1 MKDSYAVITGASAGI
16 GRCFAKRLAKDGYPL
31 VLVARREEYLIKL
44 AHELKIEY
52 GTECK
57 VVVCD
62 VSKKEECIRLMEE
75 IHNLPVEIF
84 INNAGFGDCGP
95 VIKGD
100 LSKELDM
107 IDVNVKALHILTK
120 LALQK
125 LEQGA
130 KGSKSQGY
138 LLNVASSAGLIPAGP
153 YMATYYATKA
163 YVTSLTQAIAAERK
177 EAGSN
182 IYVGCLCPGP
192 VDTEFHH
199 VANVEFALKGIS
211 PEYCA
216 NYGINQMYRK
226 KTVIIP
232 TWYMKVAL
240 TFGRFLPRKLYI
252 SITARQQKKKIY
264 GACK

>member
-16 GRCFAKRLAKDGYPL
+16 GVCFARRLAKDGYPV
-31 VLVARREEYLIKL
+31 VLVARREERLIAL
-44 AHELKIEY
+44 AEELKEEY

-62 VSKKEECIRLMEE
+62 VSKTEECTRLMEE
-75 IHNLPVEIF
+75 IQELSIEIF

-95 VIKGD
+95 FIKGD

-107 IDVNVKALHILTK
+107 IDVNIKALHTLMK

-125 LEQGA
+125 MECGTN
-130 KGSKSQGY
+130 KY
-138 LLNVASSAGLIPAGP
+138 LLNVASSAGLLPAGP

-163 YVTSLTQAIAAERK
+163 YVTSLTQAVAEELK
-177 EAGSN
+177 EAGSD

-192 VDTEFHH
+192 VDTEFNR

-216 NYGINQMYRK
+216 NYGVDQMYRK

-232 TWYMKVAL
+232 TWGLKVAT
-240 TFGRFLPRKLYI
+240 TFGRMILRRLCI
-252 SITARQQKKKIY
+252 AIAARQQKKKLY
-264 GACK
+264 GAGK

>member
-16 GRCFAKRLAKDGYPL
+16 GVCFARRLAKDGYPL
-31 VLVARREEYLIKL
+31 VLVARREERLYKL
-44 AHELKIEY
+44 AEELKEEY

-62 VSKKEECIRLMEE
+62 VSKTEECTRLMEE
-75 IHNLPVEIF
+75 IQHLPLEIF
-84 INNAGFGDCGP
+84 INNAGFGDCGSF
-95 VIKGD
+95 INGD

-107 IDVNVKALHILTK
+107 IDVNIKALHTLMK

-125 LEQGA
+125 ME
-130 KGSKSQGY
+130 KQGY
-138 LLNVASSAGLIPAGP
+138 LLNVASSAGLLPAGP

-163 YVTSLTQAIAAERK
+163 YVTSLTQAVAEELK
-177 EAGSN
+177 EAGSD

-192 VDTEFHH
+192 VDTEFNR

-216 NYGINQMYRK
+216 NYGIDQMYRK

-232 TWYMKVAL
+232 TWFLKVAL
-240 TFGRFLPRKLYI
+240 TFGRMISRKLCI
-252 SITARQQKKKIY
+252 SIAARQQKKKLY
-264 GACK
+264 GAGK